1 MLRSIFAFFLLIS
14 FFSCQN
20 KDESILINDVGNQWD
35 KKKVQQFDFAVN
47 DAQNKKNLVFV
58 VRNNNDYPYS
68 NLRLIATLE
77 HNKKVIAT
85 DTMNYVLAKPNG
97 EWLGT
102 GFGETKEAL
111 FQYKLNYKFPQNGNY
126 SVKVVQAMR
135 KNVLPGIEDLGI
147 KIQNLDRIFSCCF
160 GYFRFI
166 LRRFS
171 RFRRRYAGCERAGK
185 SGHLCCF

>member
-1 MLRSIFAFFLLIS
+1 MLRSIFAFVLLIS
-14 FFSCQN
+14 LFSCQN
-20 KDESILINDVGNQWD
+20 QDESILINDVGNQWN

-47 DAQNKKNLVFV
+47 DAQNQKNLIFV

-102 GFGETKEAL
+102 GFGDTKEAL

-135 KNVLPGIEDLGI
+135 KSVLPGIEDLGI
-147 KIQNLDRIFSCCF
+147 KIQNL
-160 GYFRFI
+160 
-166 LRRFS
+166 
-171 RFRRRYAGCERAGK
+171 K
-185 SGHLCCF
+185 P